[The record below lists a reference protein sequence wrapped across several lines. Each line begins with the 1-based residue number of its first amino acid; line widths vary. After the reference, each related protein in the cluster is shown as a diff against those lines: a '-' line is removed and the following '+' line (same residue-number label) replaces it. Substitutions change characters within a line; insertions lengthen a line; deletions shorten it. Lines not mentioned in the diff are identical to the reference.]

1 MHSCKEF
8 LFLCQKQE
16 VLFKRTFESSYCA
29 LRHVQITFKL
39 RPICYILFSR
49 STHLYPRHFFL
60 NVLGR
65 KDLAIDMYKK
75 GIEELEKGI
84 AVEITGN
91 GMYIWLMTCG
101 KCYFTESV
109 IL

>member
-1 MHSCKEF
+1 MHVMIDFIQSIVVCSYR
-8 LFLCQKQE
+8 E
-16 VLFKRTFESSYCA
+16 VLEM
-29 LRHVQITFKL
+29 
-39 RPICYILFSR
+39 PILSFVSKTIFS
-49 STHLYPRHFFL
+49 
-60 NVLGR
+60 NILGR

-91 GMYIWLMTCG
+91 GKYVSLPTCG
-101 KCYFTESV
+101 NFILEIVKCDLLRISRWLFSR